1 MGTSGS
7 YGGPGNGT
15 PLVPSW
21 VDDPVPWGAPTLPA
35 SAAPTGPDGVP
46 GVLPSA
52 PIVPITR
59 PQLPQQ
65 APMPSRFTAP
75 RTNFTKFARSGGSAR
90 GSLGRALSGY
100 VSTAAGGAR
109 QATRR
114 MGASRHAGARL
125 YSFLADAQA
134 RGPVEALRALN
145 LGALAGR
152 PLEEVFLG
160 LADYVCPE
168 SGSVDD
174 GIARDAFIDTIADLA
189 GEGITDFDTLTADQ
203 MQTVFEI
210 FATHAIEAR
219 IFNDIGKNGVKLPAD
234 VAAVT
239 RVQDQLH
246 DFVQRAVSDALAS
259 ARADAGP
266 LTQARALAYVEGVY
280 EAAFDVL
287 QTLGEAAAEND

>member
-1 MGTSGS
+1 
-7 YGGPGNGT
+7 
-15 PLVPSW
+15 
-21 VDDPVPWGAPTLPA
+21 
-35 SAAPTGPDGVP
+35 
-46 GVLPSA
+46 
-52 PIVPITR
+52 
-59 PQLPQQ
+59 
-65 APMPSRFTAP
+65 MPSRFTAP
-75 RTNFTKFARSGGSAR
+75 RTNFSKFARSGGSDR
-90 GSLGRALSGY
+90 GSLGRAVSGY

-109 QATRR
+109 QAARR
-114 MGASRHAGARL
+114 MGASRGAGARL
-125 YSFLADAQA
+125 YAFLSDAQA

-152 PLEEVFLG
+152 PIDEVFVG

-168 SGSVDD
+168 GGSVDD

-189 GEGITDFDTLTADQ
+189 GEGISDLNSLTADQ

-219 IFNDIGKNGVKLPAD
+219 IFNDIGKNGIKLPSD

-246 DFVQRAVSDALAS
+246 DFVQRAVSDALTS
-259 ARADAGP
+259 ARAEAGP
-266 LTQARALAYVEGVY
+266 LTQDRALRYVESVY

-287 QTLGEAAAEND
+287 QTLGEGVAHL

>member
-1 MGTSGS
+1 
-7 YGGPGNGT
+7 
-15 PLVPSW
+15 V
-21 VDDPVPWGAPTLPA
+21 
-35 SAAPTGPDGVP
+35 
-46 GVLPSA
+46 
-52 PIVPITR
+52 
-59 PQLPQQ
+59 
-65 APMPSRFTAP
+65 
-75 RTNFTKFARSGGSAR
+75 
-90 GSLGRALSGY
+90 SGY

-109 QATRR
+109 QAARR

-145 LGALAGR
+145 LSALAGR

-219 IFNDIGKNGVKLPAD
+219 IFNDIGKNGVKLPSD

-239 RVQDQLH
+239 RVQAQLH
-246 DFVQRAVSDALAS
+246 DFVQRAVSDSL
-259 ARADAGP
+259 ADARTDSGP